1 MNTFSQRIQKYHNSL
16 LISSPVANGAIDLPY
31 SFCTF
36 EIHSHILYFVFPV
49 NTVWTVLKF
58 SLSFGILSISAH
70 VCVCIHSVWHSI
82 GWMNRHLFST
92 FYWQMDISV
101 AVTLFPV
108 VNLSEHPCICPLVNM
123 RHLLLNSSSSCSP
136 CLLILSSQAVSPSLR
151 QVSRLWPK
159 SAGASQE
166 ICPLGLILHGLTLWS
181 QTFPSFTWRC

>member
-123 RHLLLNSSSSCSP
+123 RHLLLIQVLP
-136 CLLILSSQAVSPSLR
+136 ALPAFWFWVHKWCLLACVRFPGCGQKVQE
-151 QVSRLWPK
+151 QVRRFAL
-159 SAGASQE
+159 
-166 ICPLGLILHGLTLWS
+166 
-181 QTFPSFTWRC
+181 